1 MKGAS
6 HAVTGTAIG
15 LGTAVLYDAAPAATG
30 LLILLGSVSALA
42 PDLDT
47 NGRLSNRISLHR
59 KWLWYTLASIGVL
72 LGTYSLVMLQGVW
85 MVAGIAVALS
95 LIIAPRFLIK
105 QRFMVM
111 LSGGVL
117 TGIGWFYSEDWL
129 LYFGLF
135 TIICS
140 FLPHRGLTHTWIGLA
155 VFAFIAWELEKSLMI
170 NGILTVC
177 TLGYLSHILLDMKM
191 LPFNKKGV
199 KLLQPLMNKEF

>member
-1 MKGAS
+1 MNGAS

-15 LGTAVLYDAAPAATG
+15 LGTAVMYDASPAATG
-30 LLILLGSVSALA
+30 LMILLGSVSALA

-72 LGTYSLVMLQGVW
+72 LGTYSLVMLQGWW
-85 MVAGIAVALS
+85 MLAGIAVALA

-111 LSGGVL
+111 LTGGVL
-117 TGIGWFYSEDWL
+117 TGSGWFYSENWL

-135 TIICS
+135 TIVCS
-140 FLPHRGLTHTWIGLA
+140 FLPHRGLSHTWIGLA
-155 VFAFIAWELEKSLMI
+155 VFSYISWELENSLNI
-170 NGILTVC
+170 NGILVVC
-177 TLGYLSHILLDMKM
+177 ALAYLSHLLLDMKV
-191 LPFNKKGV
+191 LPFNKKGI
-199 KLLQPLMNKEF
+199 KLFQPLVNKEF